1 MPAGTAI
8 NNLSDALAIVV
19 KVIESAQREIM
30 FLVPPSVFFI
40 AAASCD
46 TMPRARR
53 FMQNG
58 GVMRGITT
66 VSATNVE
73 ETRMRLEMGE
83 DLRHSDLHYEIF
95 MIVAD
100 RLQSMSAINIGVREY
115 THDTPI
121 TAFWSES
128 PVYAE
133 YLLGSFENAWSQAV
147 PARERIQELLRQG

>member
-8 NNLSDALAIVV
+8 NNLRDALAIVV

-30 FLVPPSVFFI
+30 FLVPPSVFSI

-100 RLQSMSAINIGVREY
+100 RLQSLSAINIGVREY

>member
-8 NNLSDALAIVV
+8 NNLRDALAIVV
-19 KVIESAQREIM
+19 KVIESAQREIV
-30 FLVPPSVFFI
+30 FLVPPSVFSI

-100 RLQSMSAINIGVREY
+100 RLQSLSAINIGVREY

-121 TAFWSES
+121 TAF
-128 PVYAE
+128 
-133 YLLGSFENAWSQAV
+133 
-147 PARERIQELLRQG
+147 